1 MAGLAGTYEELR
13 MAARLIGGLRGFLR
27 AHPTDDAAD
36 RAIQYSFAARER
48 RFLELIRRSVFER
61 TDSPY
66 LPLFR
71 TAGIDHDQLAR
82 LVADLGVDAALGRL
96 YDAGVYLALDEFK
109 GRRAIRRGAITIPT
123 SSRAFDNPLLVRH
136 YATQTSGSRGS
147 TSRLII
153 DLDLL
158 AHEAC
163 YERVFLQSFGLS
175 RRPKALWHPGPPGSA
190 GLKTA
195 LRFARLGHR
204 VERWFSQTPTSF
216 GRDRKHAMLVAGLT
230 AASRLAGTPI
240 PRPEHVPL
248 DRASIVAEWLAA
260 RRSDGS
266 PAFLSTTASCA
277 VRVCAA
283 ARDMGLDISGT
294 FFRASGEP
302 LTPGKIRAI
311 QEAGCE
317 VRCHYAMAEVSRIG
331 IACARPAADDDVHVA
346 IDKVA
351 LLERETV
358 LGGGGRVKGLFLT
371 TMHWSAPKLMINVE
385 LGDFGVLDTRRC
397 GCPWDRFDFS
407 THLHTIRSYEKLTSE
422 GMHFTGSDLLMLVD
436 DVLPRRF
443 GGAPT
448 DYQFVEEERGG
459 LPAVSLIVSPRVN
472 GVSSEAV
479 ADVVLQ
485 ALGAR
490 DPAHR
495 MMAAI
500 WRDGRTLAVV
510 RREPHATRTGKILA
524 LHIERPGVVA

>member
-1 MAGLAGTYEELR
+1 MVGLVKKYDELR
-13 MAARLIGGLRGFLR
+13 MAARLLGGLRGFLR
-27 AHPTDDAAD
+27 GQPDDAAAD
-36 RAIQYSFAARER
+36 RVVEESFAARQS
-48 RFLELIRRSVFER
+48 RFLELMRRGVYDR
-61 TDSPY
+61 PDSPY
-66 LPLFR
+66 RPLLLAAR
-71 TAGIDHDQLAR
+71 IDHPQLTT
-82 LVADLGVDAALGRL
+82 LVAGHGVDGALARL
-96 YDAGVYLALDEFK
+96 YDAGVYLSLDEFK
-109 GRRAIRRGAITIPT
+109 GRQPIRRGALTVPT
-123 SSRAFDNPLLVRH
+123 SGSAFDNPLLVRH
-136 YATQTSGSRGS
+136 YATQTSGSRGT

-204 VERWFSQTPTSF
+204 VERWFSQTPTTFAGDS
-216 GRDRKHAMLVAGLT
+216 KHAMLVAGL
-230 AASRLAGTPI
+230 AATSRLAGRAI

-248 DRASIVAEWLAA
+248 DRAAVVAAWLAA
-260 RRSDGS
+260 RRDEGT

-283 ARDMGLDISGT
+283 ARELGVNISGT

-311 QEAGCE
+311 TEAGCE

-351 LLERETV
+351 LLERETTLV
-358 LGGGGRVKGLFLT
+358 GGARVKGLHLT
-371 TMHWSAPKLMINVE
+371 TLHWSAPKLMINVE
-385 LGDFGVLDTRRC
+385 LGDFGVLGTRQC
-397 GCPWDRFDFS
+397 GCPWDRFGFT

-422 GMHFTGSDLLMLVD
+422 GMHFTGSDLLALVD
-436 DVLPRRF
+436 DLLPRRF

-459 LPAVSLIVSPRVN
+459 LPSVSLIVSPRVN
-472 GVSSEAV
+472 GVSADAV
-479 ADVVLQ
+479 ADLVLRT
-485 ALGAR
+485 LGAR

-500 WRDGRTLAVV
+500 WRDGRTLTIV

-524 LHIERPGVVA
+524 LHVARPGAAA